1 MTPDTLHNLHTIDI
15 EPGEIGVTV
24 RRGMKWS
31 GAKPGDE
38 IKLCVCVLGNAEA
51 QSFGE
56 AERGD
61 TQVHSIVGR
70 GIVTYARLTYMLGI
84 RAWELDHEHSAS
96 ARTYRGLMDGMRRA
110 YGPDFD
116 EWEDVIVLHYRRVE

>member
-38 IKLCVCVLGNAEA
+38 IKLCVCVEGD
-51 QSFGE
+51 
-56 AERGD
+56 GD